1 MLPGKGC
8 GAAGRAPGRDALLG
22 KSCCAACRR
31 RVASAR
37 IWRSGAALPALRTD
51 LAAGREEVSGAAGAS
66 RGRHDYIT
74 GDTAFIYQ

>member
-1 MLPGKGC
+1 M
-8 GAAGRAPGRDALLG
+8 
-22 KSCCAACRR
+22 
-31 RVASAR
+31 
-37 IWRSGAALPALRTD
+37 PALRTD